1 MSGWAGAALLGLV
14 FGAVTG
20 WACPLLIARIP
31 EPVPEPDPESDPGSD
46 PDPDSGSE
54 SGGAPDSEP
63 AVTAE
68 PAKELYADIAALP
81 GLAWKCALASAV
93 VAAVLGAS
101 VGWDWSLLFLLPLA
115 PVGVALGLVD
125 WRTRLLPTRV
135 VLPTH
140 GVVLVLAG
148 LAAVLE
154 HDGDAYVRALVAM
167 LVLRS
172 VFWVL
177 WWIHS
182 AGMGFGD
189 VRLSALLAFALGY
202 LGWPQALVGI
212 YAGFLLFV
220 VPGILVAVVRRDR
233 RFLRTAIPFGP
244 FLLGGALIGVTVGP
258 DLVRSLGY

>member
-1 MSGWAGAALLGLV
+1 VTGWAEAALLGFV
-14 FGAVTG
+14 VGALTG
-20 WACPLLIARIP
+20 WLCPLLIARIP
-31 EPVPEPDPESDPGSD
+31 EPEPDPDPEPDPEPE
-46 PDPDSGSE
+46 P
-54 SGGAPDSEP
+54 ASEP
-63 AVTAE
+63 PPGTDAAPE
-68 PAKELYADIAALP
+68 PPKELYADIAALP
-81 GLAWKCALASAV
+81 GLAWKSALASALV
-93 VAAVLGAS
+93 GAVLGAS

-148 LAAVLE
+148 LTAVLE
-154 HDGDAYVRALVAM
+154 HDGGLYVRALVAM

-244 FLLGGALIGVTVGP
+244 FLLVGALIGVAVGP
-258 DLVRSLGY
+258 EIVRSLGY

>member
-1 MSGWAGAALLGLV
+1 VSGWAEAALLGLV
-14 FGAVTG
+14 VGAVTG
-20 WACPLLIARIP
+20 WWCPLLIAR
-31 EPVPEPDPESDPGSD
+31 VPEPEPEPESETGPE
-46 PDPDSGSE
+46 PESE
-54 SGGAPDSEP
+54 LEPEPETEPEPEP
-63 AVTAE
+63 AAAME
-68 PAKELYADIAALP
+68 SPKELYADIAALP
-81 GLAWKCALASAV
+81 GLAWKSALASAV
-93 VAAVLGAS
+93 VGAVLGAS

-115 PVGVALGLVD
+115 PVGVALGLID

-140 GVVLVLAG
+140 AVVLVLAA

-154 HDGDAYVRALVAM
+154 HDAGAYVRALVAM

-220 VPGILVAVVRRDR
+220 IPGILVAVVRRDR

-244 FLLGGALIGVTVGP
+244 FLLVGALIGVAVGP
-258 DLVRSLGY
+258 EIVRSLGY

>member
-1 MSGWAGAALLGLV
+1 VSGWAEAALLGLV
-14 FGAVTG
+14 AGAVAG
-20 WACPLLIARIP
+20 WWCPLLIAR
-31 EPVPEPDPESDPGSD
+31 VPEPE
-46 PDPDSGSE
+46 
-54 SGGAPDSEP
+54 PDSEP
-63 AVTAE
+63 DSESSEPEPEPTAAPE
-68 PAKELYADIAALP
+68 PPKERYADIAALP

-93 VAAVLGAS
+93 VGGVLGAS

-135 VLPTH
+135 VLPAH
-140 GVVLVLAG
+140 GAVLVLAA
-148 LAAVLE
+148 LAAVLQ
-154 HDGDAYVRALVAM
+154 HDGGAYVRALLAM
-167 LVLRS
+167 LLLRS

-202 LGWPQALVGI
+202 LGWAQALVGL

-220 VPGILVAVVRRDR
+220 VPGIAIAVVRRDR
-233 RFLRTAIPFGP
+233 RFLRAAIPFGP
-244 FLLGGALIGVTVGP
+244 FLLAGALVGVAVGP
-258 DLVRSLGY
+258 EIVRSLGY